1 MGFGILFV
9 VLVAIAATFLV
20 ARAALEAA
28 IRRLPHAKAR
38 LDRLVSLLEA
48 RAPARLRASVRR
60 RLKEAGRPEAMDER
74 RLLAVTVGLGALAI
88 LSLTLALFGGVS
100 LGLPLV
106 FGLAAAAPW
115 LWLSRRARERKE
127 AIARELPFVLD
138 LLTLTLEAGSD
149 LLTGMA
155 RVAERMRPG
164 ALRDEVVHALRELR
178 LGRPRR
184 DVFGDLAARTGSPE
198 VARMVALVLQADRMG
213 APVGENLRLLS
224 GQLLVER
231 FLLAE
236 KKAAQAP
243 VKILL
248 PLAAFIFPA
257 VFLVLFG
264 PIALA
269 LWTG

>member
-1 MGFGILFV
+1 V
-9 VLVAIAATFLV
+9 
-20 ARAALEAA
+20 E
-28 IRRLPHAKAR
+28 
-38 LDRLVSLLEA
+38 
-48 RAPARLRASVRR
+48 
-60 RLKEAGRPEAMDER
+60 EAGRPEGLGEG
-74 RLLAVTVGLGALAI
+74 RLLGFTVGFGALAA
-88 LSLTLALFGGVS
+88 LWLALALLGLAS
-100 LGLPLV
+100 LHLPLV
-106 FGLAAAAPW
+106 LALVVAAPW
-115 LWLSRRARERKE
+115 LWLSRRARARKE

-149 LLTGMA
+149 LLTGIA

-164 ALRDEVVHALRELR
+164 PLRDELVLSLRELR
-178 LGRPRR
+178 LARPKRE
-184 DVFGDLAARTGSPE
+184 VFGDLAARTGSPE

-213 APVGENLRLLS
+213 APVAESLRLLS